1 MYNFTRWGASH
12 KIIAQKYFEQ
22 NQKLVSLPSNIME
35 WIDYAR
41 PQVEGKER
49 NFLIAPFWIPI
60 YNDPHD
66 HIMIIGGRQI
76 FKSTACT
83 DFIAAAVTSE
93 SGIQVCYVTHSQGSL
108 SAFSGQKLRIGT
120 FLTNPVLKKYLRHP
134 GNVGEVS
141 IKNNSTVYMVT
152 DNYKYMHLEGKS
164 PTLCILDEA
173 QYQDM
178 EYFGRVHQTM
188 MATKGK
194 VKIFGIGGESGSSYE
209 KLWIDT
215 NQQEW
220 IYDDDAWREKLQFDK
235 DGLVVG
241 QYLKD
246 VLQGSWVAQ
255 NPRSEFFIGYHLPQT
270 IFPTIPL
277 TEQDAIEKY
286 KVHPRFSIE
295 FQRKILSGSE
305 FLSHVMGTFHSS
317 PFRPVTKNML
327 LKCTAPY
334 RYLSLLKPSEVREYK
349 KIFGD
354 EITTSIGVDF
364 GSGKTSDTVI
374 AIIIQWKKSQRIQ
387 IAFVEKRPP
396 ENQMKQAQYI
406 TELFKKFSCDIGV
419 GDLGYG
425 ANQVKLIQKGGHSVD
440 TGLLY
445 NGVGDEKFYGCRT
458 ISDYTKP
465 FQMFNDTIDE
475 HGEQVGRVQIDK
487 TSSIE
492 ELIGIINRTI
502 SHNDHKCTKLIIPA
516 KYDYELGFL
525 LEDLLSITRK
535 DLQNLDKITDPR
547 QRPKKEY
554 NHPPDSVMALI
565 YSIMAL
571 KVIEETKWHWISA

>member
-1 MYNFTRWGASH
+1 MTDFTKWGIHH
-12 KIIAQKYFEQ
+12 KKIAKKHLS
-22 NQKLVSLPSNIME
+22 NKKLKDLPKDILP
-35 WIDYAR
+35 WIDAAR
-41 PQVEGKER
+41 PQVEGKKR

-60 YNDPHD
+60 YKDQHD

-83 DFIAAAVTSE
+83 DFIASAVTSE
-93 SGIQVCYVTHSQGSL
+93 SGIQVCYITHSQGSL

-152 DNYKYMHLEGKS
+152 DNYEYMHLEGKS

-173 QYQDM
+173 QYQDI
-178 EYFGRVHQTM
+178 EHFGRVHQTM

-241 QYLKD
+241 QYLRD

-255 NPRSEFFIGYHLPQT
+255 NPISEFFIGYHIPQT

-286 KVHPRFSIE
+286 KIHPRFSIE
-295 FQRKILSGSE
+295 YQKKILSGSE
-305 FLSHVMGTFHSS
+305 FRSHVMGTFHSS
-317 PFRPVTKNML
+317 ALHPVTKKML

-354 EITTSIGVDF
+354 EITVSMGVDY
-364 GSGKTSDTVI
+364 GSGKASDTVI
-374 AIIIQWKKSQRIQ
+374 AITIQWEKSHRIQ
-387 IAFVEKRPP
+387 IAYIEKRPA
-396 ENQMKQAQYI
+396 EHQLYQAEFIAQ
-406 TELFKKFSCDIGV
+406 LFSWYGCDIGV

-425 ANQVKLIQKGGHSVD
+425 ANQVKMIQDGGHSVK
-440 TGLLY
+440 TGKAFC
-445 NGVGDEKFYGCRT
+445 GVGNENFYGCY
-458 ISDYTKP
+458 SNSNVAKP
-465 FQMFNDTIDE
+465 FQIFDDVTDE
-475 HGEQVGRVQIDK
+475 HGDQIGRVQIDR
-487 TSSIE
+487 TSSIDD
-492 ELIGIINRTI
+492 LINMLNSVVLQGKNKA
-502 SHNDHKCTKLIIPA
+502 SKFIIPS
-516 KYDYELGFL
+516 KYDYQTGYLQK
-525 LEDLLSITRK
+525 DLISISRK
-535 DLQNLDKITDPR
+535 DLHNLDKITDPR

-554 NHPPDSVMALI
+554 KHPPDSVMAVI
-565 YSIMAL
+565 YAL
-571 KVIEETKWHWISA
+571 TGLKIKEEVQWNWISA